1 MTVIRQLPETLV
13 NQIAAGEVLENPA
26 AAVKELVENAID
38 AGADAITVT
47 LRQAGKSLICVED
60 NGMGMNTDDLQ
71 LCLSRHATSKLP
83 DDDLLAIGSL
93 GFRGEAIPSIAA
105 VSRLSIQSR
114 AKGEKA
120 AWRISVDGGAI
131 KGIEPS
137 AWQAGTRVEVSDLFY
152 ATPARLKFLKS
163 DQAEMMAIKGILNR
177 LAMAYPDIAFHV
189 THNDKKVFHY
199 SASSRL
205 GRLSAIMG
213 RDFEHAS
220 MAIDAEAEGIRLT
233 GFASLPT
240 YNRGNAQHQFLF
252 INNRPVKDKLLLG
265 VLRGA
270 YADVL
275 ARDRFPVVALFLDM
289 PQTEVDVNVHPT
301 KAEVRFR
308 KPMIIRNL
316 LFHGIQNALR
326 EFGRES
332 AASMPLQSVNF
343 SSGGVH
349 KPVSAPTINYALPDL
364 DLRPQGRV
372 SEPSPSHPTD
382 DNEYTQSNTADLIP
396 TAETQYP
403 LGAALTQFH
412 DNYIVTQTENGIIL
426 VDQHAAHERLVYER
440 MKSSYNTNG
449 IKRQILLVP
458 EIVSLTQDQ
467 VSMITDHKDVL
478 ENVGL
483 VLENFG
489 DDAVIVRE
497 IPSILAERLNIRSM
511 IKNLCDEI
519 EDIGTADTL
528 KQSVDHVLATMA
540 CHGSVRSGRRLNKD
554 EMNALLRQM
563 EETNFSGQ
571 CNHGRP
577 TYISLSLDEVE
588 KLFKRR

>member
-38 AGADAITVT
+38 AGAIRIQVT

-60 NGMGMNTDDLQ
+60 DGVGMARDDLS

-83 DDDLLAIGSL
+83 DEDLLAIDSL

-105 VSRLSIQSR
+105 VSRMSIQSR
-114 AKGEKA
+114 AKGANE
-120 AWRISVDGGAI
+120 AWGVCVNGGQI
-131 KGIEPS
+131 DEIEPS
-137 AWQAGTRVEVSDLFY
+137 AWQVGTRVEVSDLFY

-163 DQAEMMAIKGILNR
+163 DQAEMMAIKGMLNR
-177 LAMAYPDIAFHV
+177 LAMAYPEVALHV
-189 THNDKKVFHY
+189 EHNDKKVFSY
-199 SASSRL
+199 PQSTRL
-205 GRLSAIMG
+205 ERLAAIMG
-213 RDFEHAS
+213 RDFEGAS
-220 MAIDAEAEGIRLT
+220 MPIETEIEGIRLT

-240 YNRGNAQHQFLF
+240 YSRGNAQHQFLF

-275 ARDRFPVVALFLDM
+275 ARDRYPVVALFLDM
-289 PQTEVDVNVHPT
+289 PHKEVDVNVHPT

-308 KPMIIRNL
+308 QPMVIRNL
-316 LFHGIQNALR
+316 MFHGVQNALR
-326 EFGRES
+326 EFGKES
-332 AASMPLQSVNF
+332 AASMPAQSVNF
-343 SSGGVH
+343 PSGGGVRH
-349 KPVSAPTINYALPDL
+349 ASAPVVNYALPEM

-372 SEPSPSHPTD
+372 AEPLGTSRDALSYEEEAAP
-382 DNEYTQSNTADLIP
+382 EIQ

-403 LGAALTQFH
+403 LGSALTQFH
-412 DNYIVTQTENGIIL
+412 DNYIVTQTQSGIVI

-440 MKSSYNTNG
+440 MKNSYAQNG
-449 IKRQILLVP
+449 VKRQILLVP
-458 EIVSLTQDQ
+458 EIVSLSQDQ
-467 VSMITDHKDVL
+467 VVMVSDKKDVL
-478 ENVGL
+478 TEVGL
-483 VLENFG
+483 VLEAFG
-489 DDAVIVRE
+489 DDSVIVRE
-497 IPSILAERLNIRSM
+497 IPSILSDRLNIQDM
-511 IKNLCDEI
+511 VKNIADEV
-519 EDIGTADTL
+519 EDIGTADGL
-528 KQSVDHVLATMA
+528 QQAVDHLLATMA
-540 CHGSVRSGRRLNKD
+540 CHGSVRSGRRLNRD

-563 EETNFSGQ
+563 EETPMSGQ